1 MNSDDN
7 PKIVSE
13 YLGSSELISNHQGT
27 KAGFMSEK
35 NGPAPKALG
44 VAGAAKY
51 LGVSHY
57 KITRFIKLGLLQAH
71 KDLNDERQKLI
82 KISDLDRLKRQLE
95 SPVGDADVEGRE
107 LNSAAA

>member
-1 MNSDDN
+1 
-7 PKIVSE
+7 
-13 YLGSSELISNHQGT
+13 
-27 KAGFMSEK
+27 MSEK
-35 NGPAPKALG
+35 NGSTPKALG
-44 VAGAAKY
+44 VAGSAKY

-95 SPVGDADVEGRE
+95 SPVGDAENEGRE
-107 LNSAAA
+107 LSSAAA

>member
-1 MNSDDN
+1 
-7 PKIVSE
+7 
-13 YLGSSELISNHQGT
+13 
-27 KAGFMSEK
+27 MSEK
-35 NGPAPKALG
+35 NDSTPNALR

-95 SPVGDADVEGRE
+95 SPVGDAETGGRE
-107 LNSAAA
+107 LSSAAA

>member
-1 MNSDDN
+1 
-7 PKIVSE
+7 
-13 YLGSSELISNHQGT
+13 
-27 KAGFMSEK
+27 MSEK
-35 NGPAPKALG
+35 NGSTPKALG

-82 KISDLDRLKRQLE
+82 KISDLDRLKKQLE
-95 SPVGDADVEGRE
+95 SPVGDVENDGRE
-107 LNSAAA
+107 LCSAAA

>member
-1 MNSDDN
+1 MQRREGGVMSDKNSSIPN
-7 PKIVSE
+7 
-13 YLGSSELISNHQGT
+13 
-27 KAGFMSEK
+27 
-35 NGPAPKALG
+35 ALG

-57 KITRFIKLGLLQAH
+57 KITRFIKLGLLRAH

-95 SPVGDADVEGRE
+95 SPVDEAENEGRE
-107 LNSAAA
+107 LSSAAA

>member
-1 MNSDDN
+1 
-7 PKIVSE
+7 
-13 YLGSSELISNHQGT
+13 
-27 KAGFMSEK
+27 MSEK
-35 NGPAPKALG
+35 NGSTPKALR

-95 SPVGDADVEGRE
+95 SPVDDAENEGRE
-107 LNSAAA
+107 LSSAAA